1 MDQKTYRRIE
11 PLTRFLRREDVLV
24 RFYEEGFLHAKTYLL
39 FLFADQTP
47 GDRFIPVAGIVGS
60 SNFTARGSP
69 RTGS

>member
-24 RFYEEGFLHAKTYLL
+24 RFCEEGFLHAKTYL
-39 FLFADQTP
+39 LFADQTP

-60 SNFTARGSP
+60 SDFTARGSL
-69 RTGS
+69 RTRS